1 MVVSTAVEEE
11 EEGVGGET
19 DAFPK
24 LSSFHHIGVVESVC
38 FPAKNLRPNPPS
50 PHGSCPQGQG
60 RN

>member
-19 DAFPK
+19 DAF
-24 LSSFHHIGVVESVC
+24 HHIGVLESVC